1 VSTFW
6 TTAGLRSGTLSS
18 VSVSWLRLQCPTS
31 ADDGVALLESFLS
44 KFVQHSR
51 VVGAVDPGVL
61 KIAQAKLDKM
71 GEIPEGVDQW
81 DEASHRSMG
90 EEDSDFADEDSDAS
104 GLAPSTDAVVAKLP
118 RSTHSMTLRTR
129 ALTVADE
136 GAPGTPKSD
145 GGFARAPAETPMKAA
160 ETGHDWHPIVDPG
173 LEAGKMRM
181 APGSVR
187 AKKKGPK
194 CKPMRQHPF
203 GNNNPCVLH
212 PGKIASTV
220 DDYNL
225 DPSERSLCALLQQL
239 VCSTIWNSLCETAS
253 VSEHSIQSLLQV
265 AMQFLANALFPKE
278 VDVADITR
286 SPLMW
291 LYEDSILYRGYG
303 DLGLRMSCTAFS
315 TLAVLAE
322 LKVEVHGGVQLGQLA
337 AQVLHIIG
345 RHAVGG
351 VYEVNKIAQCAT
363 SISSGLLTNG
373 IVALSLD
380 YIGCNPA
387 TDKHEF
393 LVRVA
398 PSNGAFYMYAHRM
411 RHALEMCKQVHES
424 SDGADLGGVTNDD
437 EADDGDD
444 ADGDDADGDDADGD
458 DADDADGDDG
468 DDADGDEANDA
479 DDADGK
485 GADGEEADKTTDG
498 EVDDFGEVHNA
509 NPVEVLDGKG
519 RVTHSHVGTRPRLQ
533 NVTNTDSVRSSKGGT
548 VLLAPAARS
557 YVYKANAAIHR
568 WIADVPPQPN
578 CE

>member
-1 VSTFW
+1 MEHSD
-6 TTAGLRSGTLSS
+6 
-18 VSVSWLRLQCPTS
+18 LQ
-31 ADDGVALLESFLS
+31 
-44 KFVQHSR
+44 
-51 VVGAVDPGVL
+51 GAVDPDVL
-61 KIAQAKLDKM
+61 KIAQAKFDKM
-71 GEIPEGVDQW
+71 CEIPEGVDQW
-81 DEASHRSMG
+81 DEASQRSM
-90 EEDSDFADEDSDAS
+90 EEDSDFAEEDGDAP
-104 GLAPSTDAVVAKLP
+104 GLAPSTDAVVALIP

-129 ALTVADE
+129 APAVAGE

-145 GGFARAPAETPMKAA
+145 AGFARAPAETPMKAA

-181 APGSVR
+181 APQQVR
-187 AKKKGPK
+187 RKKKGPK

-203 GNNNPCVLH
+203 GSSNPCVLH
-212 PGKIASTV
+212 PDKIPSTV

-225 DPSERSLCALLQQL
+225 VPSERSLCTLLQQL
-239 VCSTIWNSLCETAS
+239 VCSTIWNSLCESAS
-253 VSEHSIQSLLQV
+253 VSENNIQSLLQV
-265 AMQFLANALFPKE
+265 AMQFLANALFPDE
-278 VDVADITR
+278 VDVADITK

-315 TLAVLAE
+315 TFAVLAE

-351 VYEVNKIAQCAT
+351 AYEVNQIAQCAT

-380 YIGCNPA
+380 YIGFNPE

-398 PSNGAFYMYAHRM
+398 PSKGAFYMYAHRM
-411 RHALEMCKQVHES
+411 RHAREICKQVHKS
-424 SDGADLGGVTNDD
+424 SDGADLGGVTSDD
-437 EADDGDD
+437 EADDAEGGDADD
-444 ADGDDADGDDADGD
+444 ADGDDA
-458 DADDADGDDG
+458 DG

-479 DDADGK
+479 DDADSDEADDADDADGK
-485 GADGEEADKTTDG
+485 EADGEEADKTTDG

-519 RVTHSHVGTRPRLQ
+519 QVPHSQVSTRPRLQ

-557 YVYKANAAIHR
+557 YVYKANAAINR

-578 CE
+578 

>member
-1 VSTFW
+1 M
-6 TTAGLRSGTLSS
+6 G
-18 VSVSWLRLQCPTS
+18 
-31 ADDGVALLESFLS
+31 
-44 KFVQHSR
+44 
-51 VVGAVDPGVL
+51 GAVNPDVL

-71 GEIPEGVDQW
+71 GKIPQGVDQW
-81 DEASHRSMG
+81 DEASQRSMDD
-90 EEDSDFADEDSDAS
+90 DSDFADEVGDAS

-118 RSTHSMTLRTR
+118 RSIHSITLRTR
-129 ALTVADE
+129 APTVADE

-145 GGFARAPAETPMKAA
+145 AGFARAAAETPMKAA

-181 APGSVR
+181 APRQVR

-203 GNNNPCVLH
+203 GNSNPCVLH
-212 PGKIASTV
+212 PGKIASTE

-225 DPSERSLCALLQQL
+225 DPSERRLCALLQKL
-239 VCSTIWNSLCETAS
+239 VCSTIWNSLCESAS
-253 VSEHSIQSLLQV
+253 VSEHNIQSLLQV

-278 VDVADITR
+278 VDVADITK

-322 LKVEVHGGVQLGQLA
+322 LEIEVHGGVQLGQLA

-351 VYEVNKIAQCAT
+351 AYEINEIAQCAT

-373 IVALSLD
+373 IVALSLE
-380 YIGCNPA
+380 YIGRNPA
-387 TDKHEF
+387 TDADKHEF

-398 PSNGAFYMYAHRM
+398 PSQGAFYMYAHRM
-411 RHALEMCKQVHES
+411 RHALKMCKQVQKI

-437 EADDGDD
+437 EADDADGGD
-444 ADGDDADGDDADGD
+444 ADGDDADGDDV
-458 DADDADGDDG
+458 
-468 DDADGDEANDA
+468 DGDEANDA

-485 GADGEEADKTTDG
+485 EADGEEADKTTDG
-498 EVDDFGEVHNA
+498 EVDDFGEVRNA

-568 WIADVPPQPN
+568 WIADVPPQPYR
-578 CE
+578 E